1 VKEAVMRIRNRASAL
16 AVVILLLVGAS
27 LAFGGGQKDGAKGG
41 KASIKFVSWMVAE
54 ASGGEV
60 WIPERIKAWE
70 QSHPNVSVEVIPLA
84 WEDTP
89 DKITLQVQ
97 AKNAP
102 DIWTIESLWL
112 GRFGMMP
119 GAVQDLNKYMDAK
132 FTSTLVPAYKGG
144 ELQGKMVGLVWS
156 PNPWVLV
163 YNKELAKK
171 AGVSGAPKDF
181 NDFNQQANAIAK
193 LDGKPFGA
201 GFQLNLDEY
210 SADTFHI
217 LMWQTGG
224 DMLDQSLK
232 SAVNSTGTIKAVNL
246 VKDYVDRKAAPFGE
260 DTRNLRTL
268 FAQDKIGFFFEGP
281 WIAGVL
287 DGEGMSRDKWDVSAW
302 PGNVQPASHI
312 LCMSENSPNK
322 DLAWDLMKYVVTDE
336 TTTKEYF
343 KRTGLLPMVKTQ
355 YDDAQYSSHYAKV
368 FLSQFPTL
376 KNPNIWASQK
386 KYEVEIAFMQ
396 ALQKIYLGQGE
407 TTATLNALDA
417 DVTKILGR

>member
-1 VKEAVMRIRNRASAL
+1 MRSA
-16 AVVILLLVGAS
+16 A
-27 LAFGGGQKDGAKGG
+27 GQKEGAKGG
-41 KASIKFVSWMVAE
+41 KASLKFVSWMVAE

-193 LDGKPFGA
+193 LDGKPYGA
-201 GFQLNLDEY
+201 GL
-210 SADTFHI
+210 
-217 LMWQTGG
+217 
-224 DMLDQSLK
+224 
-232 SAVNSTGTIKAVNL
+232 
-246 VKDYVDRKAAPFGE
+246 P
-260 DTRNLRTL
+260 
-268 FAQDKIGFFFEGP
+268 AQP
-281 WIAGVL
+281 
-287 DGEGMSRDKWDVSAW
+287 R
-302 PGNVQPASHI
+302 
-312 LCMSENSPNK
+312 
-322 DLAWDLMKYVVTDE
+322 
-336 TTTKEYF
+336 
-343 KRTGLLPMVKTQ
+343 
-355 YDDAQYSSHYAKV
+355 
-368 FLSQFPTL
+368 
-376 KNPNIWASQK
+376 
-386 KYEVEIAFMQ
+386 
-396 ALQKIYLGQGE
+396 
-407 TTATLNALDA
+407 
-417 DVTKILGR
+417 